1 MILSCC
7 LAYRGLRKLLYLY
20 PMNKLC
26 LILISLFVVNQAS
39 AQTNSFLPEAQPVT
53 GGVNI
58 VVSNLDVNDGNDYFA
73 DAEKNE
79 RRGDLNDAITLFG
92 KAAFEY
98 NSAKKFTQYGSALLR
113 LANIHYLLAHYAE
126 AEQVTL
132 NVALKNYAK
141 IGSKTGQMESYSQLG
156 RIYLASD
163 KLTQSLWFYTQ
174 HGILAKQI
182 GDNNAYIDSILGIA
196 QVKTRK
202 KEYTLAL
209 KDLKRAELLAKSSS
223 LARFKSQIR
232 EARAQIPAKFM
243 SKK

>member
-1 MILSCC
+1 
-7 LAYRGLRKLLYLY
+7 
-20 PMNKLC
+20 MNKIC
-26 LILISLFVVNQAS
+26 LLVTGLFLSVQAF
-39 AQTNSFLPEAQPVT
+39 AQNSSFLSQQPPPVN
-53 GGVNI
+53 GAVNI
-58 VVSNLDVNDGNDYFA
+58 VVSNLEEDSGDDYFA

-98 NSAKKFTQYGSALLR
+98 NSSKKFTQYGSALLR
-113 LANIHYLLAHYAE
+113 LANVHYLLAHYSE

-132 NVALKNYAK
+132 NVALKTYSK
-141 IGSKTGQMESYSQLG
+141 IGSKTGQMESYGQLG
-156 RIYLASD
+156 KIYFASE

-174 HGILAKQI
+174 QGILAKQL

-209 KDLKRAELLAKSSS
+209 KDINRAEVLAKSSNLS
-223 LARFKSQIR
+223 RFKNQIR
-232 EARAQIPAKFM
+232 EAKAQIPAKVLAR
-243 SKK
+243 K